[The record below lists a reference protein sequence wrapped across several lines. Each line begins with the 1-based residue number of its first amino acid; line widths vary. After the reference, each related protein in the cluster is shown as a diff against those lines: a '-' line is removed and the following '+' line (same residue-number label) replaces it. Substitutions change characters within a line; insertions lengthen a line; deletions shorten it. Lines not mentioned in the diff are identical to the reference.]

1 MRGKALVLEEADG
14 RLKVSEFNLDL
25 RDQLA
30 AKTVDEVETVLVVTP
45 VQKLCAARS
54 AGKGRATSVASES
67 LQPVRS
73 QESPRRIVLR
83 EIGPGIRY

>member
-14 RLKVSEFNLDL
+14 RLKVSEYNKDL

-45 VQKLCAARS
+45 ECTENRHRRDVVFLCALCLLCFLWVFCPFCLS
-54 AGKGRATSVASES
+54 GFSVP
-67 LQPVRS
+67 LC
-73 QESPRRIVLR
+73 
-83 EIGPGIRY
+83 